1 MKVRVKVPEEFI
13 IGSGKTEINSE
24 ISSKMASEADTPQKG
39 YYSDRFKGMS
49 DKALDA
55 LKECYKTRKRE
66 LHEQDTDNYAKFL
79 KETEHAY
86 ADEGLKGFRTMAACY
101 YTYSKG
107 KKGGDELTCKSE
119 WPVNKAED
127 EIGRFTRGLY

>member
-13 IGSGKTEINSE
+13 ISPGKKEVKAE
-24 ISSKMASEADTPQKG
+24 ISSKMASEADTPKKG

-55 LKECYKTRKRE
+55 LKECYKTRKKA

-86 ADEGLKGFRTMAACY
+86 ADEGLRGFVTMAAFY
-101 YTYSKG
+101 YTFSKG
-107 KKGGDELTCKSE
+107 KKGGDDLTCKSD
-119 WPVNKAED
+119 WLVDKAEG
-127 EIGRFTRGLY
+127 EIERFTRGLY